1 MAAVPP
7 RSPAP
12 AQAAL
17 RASAALP
24 PGSTLPQGL
33 NARQRE
39 AVLYLDGPCLVLAG
53 AGSGKTRVITQKMA
67 YLLRECG
74 YQARHVVALT
84 FTNKAAREMNER
96 VRTLVDPKLLRGLTV
111 GTFHSLGLRFLREE
125 YAGAGLKRGFS
136 ILDATDAQGI
146 VQELLATTD
155 RARLRAVQ
163 QTISLWKNALL
174 DPDGAARVAQ
184 GPDEAEAVRVY
195 RSYEA
200 TLRAYQSVDFDDL
213 IRLPARM
220 LAADETLRARW
231 QARVQYLLVDEYQD
245 TNACQY
251 QLVRM
256 LCGDRAM
263 FTAVGDDDQAI
274 YAWRGATVENLAQLA
289 RDYPSLRLIK
299 LEQNYRSVQTILE
312 AANRVIGHNPKTFDK
327 TLWSELG
334 TGEPIVVT
342 PMDSDLAEAESIAMR
357 LSAARFE
364 RQAQWKDFAV
374 LYRGNHQARVMEQ
387 ALRTLRIPYTISG
400 GQSFFDKA
408 EIRDVLAW
416 LRLIANEDEDPA
428 FIRAA
433 TTPRRGIGQG
443 TLQALGAE
451 AARRGVSLYAVAADV
466 SEAILSAGRQREAV
480 HQFVRLV
487 DHFQARAARRGG
499 AVPPLPGADVQGD
512 LLAFDPDPP
521 AFDADPAS
529 VAGESRPAVIGAPSA
544 GLAGAAVGIDGL
556 RGDDAARVLDDLLA
570 AMNYERHLYDT
581 LDERQAQSRWAN
593 VLELLEWLKRKAD
606 EDDMTLLELVQHV
619 ALVTMLER
627 ADDEE
632 PDAVKLST
640 LHASKGLEYPHV
652 YLIGVEEGLL
662 PHRGGDDEGDVSE
675 AAVAARARR
684 IEEERR
690 LMYVG
695 ITRAQRTLRISWCR
709 KRRRGREDVICE
721 PSRFIAE
728 MGLLAEVPRPVG
740 DTDPDRTLDRL
751 KALLRR

>member
-1 MAAVPP
+1 MD
-7 RSPAP
+7 
-12 AQAAL
+12 
-17 RASAALP
+17 
-24 PGSTLPQGL
+24 L
-33 NARQRE
+33 NARQNE

-53 AGSGKTRVITQKMA
+53 AGSGKTRVITRKMA

-96 VRTLVDPKLLRGLTV
+96 VRTLVEARLLRGLTV

-125 YAGAGLKRGFS
+125 ALHLGLKRGFS

-146 VQELLATTD
+146 IQELLATTD

-174 DPDGAARVAQ
+174 DPDAAARQAQ
-184 GPDEAEAVRVY
+184 GADEAEAVRVF

-200 TLRAYQSVDFDDL
+200 TLRAYQAVDFDDL
-213 IRLPARM
+213 IRMPAQ
-220 LAADETLRARW
+220 LLQQDEAVRERW

-251 QLVRM
+251 QLVRL

-263 FTAVGDDDQAI
+263 LTAVGDDDQAI
-274 YAWRGATVENLAQLA
+274 YAWRGATVENLAQLE
-289 RDYPSLRLIK
+289 RDYPRLRVIK
-299 LEQNYRSVQTILE
+299 LEQNYRSVQRILQ
-312 AANRVIGHNPKTFDK
+312 AANQVISHNPKTFDK

-334 TGEPIVVT
+334 TGEPIGIT
-342 PMDSDLAEAESIAMR
+342 PMGSDLIEAESIAMR
-357 LSAARFE
+357 ISASRFE

-387 ALRTLRIPYTISG
+387 ALRTLRIPYTVSG

-416 LRLIANEDEDPA
+416 LRLVANEDEDPA

-443 TLQALGAE
+443 TLQALGTE
-451 AARRGVSLYAVAADV
+451 AARLGVSLFAVAAQV
-466 SEAILSAGRQREAV
+466 TEGLLPVPRQRQAV
-480 HQFVRLV
+480 QSFVQLIQ
-487 DHFQARAARRGG
+487 HFQTRAERRGG
-499 AVPPLPGADVQGD
+499 TIPALPGVAVQGD
-512 LLAFDPDPP
+512 LLAFDLDSEP
-521 AFDADPAS
+521 ALEPT
-529 VAGESRPAVIGAPSA
+529 
-544 GLAGAAVGIDGL
+544 VGIDG
-556 RGDDAARVLDDLLA
+556 AREDSASQVLDDLLS
-570 AMNYERHLYDT
+570 AMDYERYLYDMV
-581 LDERQAQSRWAN
+581 DERQAQARWSN

-606 EDDMTLLELVQHV
+606 EGDLTVLDLVQHV

-627 ADDEE
+627 SDEEE

-640 LHASKGLEYPHV
+640 LHASKGLEFPHV

-675 AAVAARARR
+675 AAMAARVRH
-684 IEEERR
+684 IQEERR

-695 ITRAQRTLRISWCR
+695 ITRAQRSLQISWCR
-709 KRRRGREDVICE
+709 KRRRAREDVMCE

-728 MGLLAEVPRPVG
+728 MGLQAQADGPSLAPEM
-740 DTDPDRTLDRL
+740 DPDRALSSL
-751 KALLRR
+751 KNLLKR

>member
-1 MAAVPP
+1 MPGMTVAAD
-7 RSPAP
+7 
-12 AQAAL
+12 
-17 RASAALP
+17 
-24 PGSTLPQGL
+24 L
-33 NARQRE
+33 NAGQRE

-84 FTNKAAREMNER
+84 FTNKAAREMSER
-96 VRTLVDPKLLRGLTV
+96 VRALVDPKLLRGLTA

-125 YAGAGLKRGFS
+125 HAHAGLKRGFS
-136 ILDATDAQGI
+136 ILDATDAQALI
-146 VQELLATTD
+146 QELLATTD

-174 DPDGAARVAQ
+174 DPDAAAQVAQ
-184 GPDEAEAVRVY
+184 GPDALEAVRIY
-195 RSYEA
+195 RSYQA
-200 TLRAYQSVDFDDL
+200 SLRAYQSLDFDDL
-213 IRLPARM
+213 IRLPAQL
-220 LAADETLRARW
+220 LAADEALRARW
-231 QARVQYLLVDEYQD
+231 QARVQYLLIDEYQD

-251 QLVRM
+251 QLVRL

-274 YAWRGATVENLAQLA
+274 YAWRGATTANLVQLG
-289 RDYPSLRLIK
+289 RDYPALRVIK
-299 LEQNYRSVQTILE
+299 LEQNYRSVQHILQ
-312 AANRVIGHNPKTFDK
+312 AANQVIGHNPRAFDK
-327 TLWSELG
+327 RLWSDLG
-334 TGEPIVVT
+334 AGEPIVVM
-342 PMDSDLAEAESIAMR
+342 PMDSDLLEAESIAMR

-374 LYRGNHQARVMEQ
+374 LYRGNHQARVVEQ
-387 ALRTLRIPYTISG
+387 ALRTLRIPYTVSG

-443 TLQALGAE
+443 TLQALGAQ
-451 AARRGVSLYAVAADV
+451 AARQGASLFSVASTV
-466 SEAILSAGRQREAV
+466 TEAILPAARQRQAV
-480 HQFVRLV
+480 QDFVYLIA
-487 DHFQARAARRGG
+487 HFRARASRRAG
-499 AVPPLPGADVQGD
+499 APLPLPRVPVQAD
-512 LLAFDPDPP
+512 LLSSDPDAP
-521 AFDADPAS
+521 DGCRLPAS
-529 VAGESRPAVIGAPSA
+529 
-544 GLAGAAVGIDGL
+544 GAAPIDGQ
-556 RGDDAARVLDDLLA
+556 GIDDAARVLDDLLA
-570 AMNYERHLYDT
+570 AMNYEHHLHDT
-581 LDERQAQSRWAN
+581 LDERQAQSRWGN
-593 VLELLEWLKRKAD
+593 VLELIEWLKRKAG

-619 ALVTMLER
+619 ALVTLLER
-627 ADDEE
+627 ADDAE

-662 PHRGGDDEGDVSE
+662 PHRGAEDDGPPE
-675 AAVAARARR
+675 AVVTAQARR

-709 KRRRGREDVICE
+709 KRRRGREDIACE

-728 MGLLAEVPRPVG
+728 MGLPAQAPAVSGES
-740 DTDPDRTLDRL
+740 DPDRTLGRL

>member
-1 MAAVPP
+1 MNTPFAAG
-7 RSPAP
+7 
-12 AQAAL
+12 
-17 RASAALP
+17 LP
-24 PGSTLPQGL
+24 PGSTLPAGL

-96 VRTLVDPKLLRGLTV
+96 VRTLVDPRLLRGLTV

-125 YAGAGLKRGFS
+125 YARLGLKRGFS

-174 DPDGAARVAQ
+174 DPDAAARVAL
-184 GPDEAEAVRVY
+184 GPDESEAVRVY

-213 IRLPARM
+213 IRLPAQL
-220 LAADETLRARW
+220 LARDEETRARW

-256 LCGDRAM
+256 LCGERAQL
-263 FTAVGDDDQAI
+263 TAVGDDDQAI
-274 YAWRGATVENLAQLA
+274 YAWRGATVENLAQLEH
-289 RDYPSLRLIK
+289 DYPALRLIK
-299 LEQNYRSVQTILE
+299 LEQNYRSVQRILQ
-312 AANRVIGHNPKTFDK
+312 AANQVISHNPKTFDK

-334 TGEPIVVT
+334 VGEPIGVMA
-342 PMDSDLAEAESIAMR
+342 MDSDLIEAESIAMR

-387 ALRTLRIPYTISG
+387 ALRTLRIPYTVSG

-408 EIRDVLAW
+408 EVRDVLAW

-451 AARRGVSLYAVAADV
+451 AARRNVSLYAVAAEV
-466 SEAILSAGRQREAV
+466 TEAVLPAARQREILRD
-480 HQFVRLV
+480 FVRLIQ
-487 DHFQARAARRGG
+487 HFQVRAAQRNG
-499 AVPPLPGADVQGD
+499 AAVLPLPTAQVQGD
-512 LLAFDPDPP
+512 LLGFDPDPP
-521 AFDADPAS
+521 APGTDPAHELGALRAALAD
-529 VAGESRPAVIGAPSA
+529 AGGATPAAPP
-544 GLAGAAVGIDGL
+544 GAAAGPVGADGL
-556 RGDDAARVLDDLLA
+556 QHDHAGRVLDDLLSVVD
-570 AMNYERHLYDT
+570 YERYLYDQF
-581 LDERQAQSRWAN
+581 DERQAQARWGN
-593 VLELLEWLKRKAD
+593 VLELIDWLKRKAD
-606 EDDMTLLELVQHV
+606 EDDLTVLELVQHV

-627 ADDEE
+627 SDDEE

-640 LHASKGLEYPHV
+640 LHASKGLEFPHV

-662 PHRGGDDEGDVSE
+662 PHRGGDEDGDVSE
-675 AAVAARARR
+675 AAVAARVRR
-684 IEEERR
+684 IQEERR

-695 ITRAQRTLRISWCR
+695 ITRAQRTLQISWCR
-709 KRRRGREDVICE
+709 KRRRGREDTVCE

-728 MGLLAEVPRPVG
+728 MGLQAEAPRSTEAA
-740 DTDPDRTLDRL
+740 DHDPDRTLSRL
-751 KALLRR
+751 KDLLGR

>member
-1 MAAVPP
+1 MA
-7 RSPAP
+7 
-12 AQAAL
+12 
-17 RASAALP
+17 
-24 PGSTLPQGL
+24 PGSTLPQDL

-84 FTNKAAREMNER
+84 FTNKAAREMSER
-96 VRTLVDPKLLRGLTV
+96 VRTLVDPRLLRGLTV

-174 DPDGAARVAQ
+174 DPDGAAQVAQ
-184 GPDEAEAVRVY
+184 GPDQAEAVRVY

-213 IRLPARM
+213 IRLPAQM
-220 LAADETLRARW
+220 LAADASLRARW

-274 YAWRGATVENLAQLA
+274 YAWRGATVENLAQLG
-289 RDYPSLRLIK
+289 RDYPTLRLIK
-299 LEQNYRSVQTILE
+299 LEQNYRSVQRILE
-312 AANRVIGHNPKTFDK
+312 AANQVISHNPKTFDK

-334 TGEPIVVT
+334 AGEPIVVT

-387 ALRTLRIPYTISG
+387 ALRNLRIPYTVSG

-428 FIRAA
+428 FIRAV

-466 SEAILSAGRQREAV
+466 SEAVLPAGRQREAV
-480 HQFVRLV
+480 QQFVRLV
-487 DHFQARAARRGG
+487 DHFRTRAARRGG
-499 AVPPLPGADVQGD
+499 AVPPLPDADVQGD

-521 AFDADPAS
+521 ASGADVVSTAHPAD
-529 VAGESRPAVIGAPSA
+529 GAAPA

-556 RGDDAARVLDDLLA
+556 RGDDAGRVLDDLLA
-570 AMNYERHLYDT
+570 AMDYERHLYDT

-593 VLELLEWLKRKAD
+593 VLELLDWLKRKAD

-662 PHRGGDDEGDVSE
+662 PHRGGEDDGDVGE
-675 AAVAARARR
+675 AADAARARR

-695 ITRAQRTLRISWCR
+695 ITRAQRTLRVSWCR
-709 KRRRGREDVICE
+709 KRRRGREDTISE

-728 MGLLAEVPRPVG
+728 MGLQAEASHPVG
-740 DTDPDRTLDRL
+740 DTDPARTLDRL
-751 KALLRR
+751 KALLKR

>member
-1 MAAVPP
+1 MT
-7 RSPAP
+7 
-12 AQAAL
+12 
-17 RASAALP
+17 
-24 PGSTLPQGL
+24 PGSTLAQGL

-96 VRTLVDPKLLRGLTV
+96 VRDLVDTRLLRGLTV

-125 YAGAGLKRGFS
+125 YARVGLKRGFS
-136 ILDATDAQGI
+136 ILDATDTQGI

-155 RARLRAVQ
+155 RGRLRAVQ

-184 GPDEAEAVRVY
+184 GPDEAEAVRIY

-213 IRLPARM
+213 IRLPARI
-220 LAADETLRARW
+220 LATDETVRARW
-231 QARVQYLLVDEYQD
+231 QARILYLLVDEYQD

-251 QLVRM
+251 QLVRL

-289 RDYPSLRLIK
+289 RDYPALRLIK
-299 LEQNYRSVQTILE
+299 LEQNYRSVQSILA

-374 LYRGNHQARVMEQ
+374 LYRGNHQARIMEQ
-387 ALRTLRIPYTISG
+387 ALRTLRIPYTVSG

-451 AARRGVSLYAVAADV
+451 AARQGVSLYAVATDV
-466 SEAILSAGRQREAV
+466 SEAVLPTARQREAV
-480 HQFVRLV
+480 HGFVRLV
-487 DHFQARAARRGG
+487 DHFRARAAQRGG
-499 AVPPLPGADVQGD
+499 AVPALPGAAAQGE
-512 LLAFDPDPP
+512 LLAFDPEPPAFDPDPP
-521 AFDADPAS
+521 ALEP
-529 VAGESRPAVIGAPSA
+529 SRPVSARETPAPGAGVVPGAVT
-544 GLAGAAVGIDGL
+544 GIDG
-556 RGDDAARVLDDLLA
+556 RREEGAARVLDDLLA
-570 AMNYERHLYDT
+570 AMDYERHLYDT
-581 LDERQAQSRWAN
+581 LDERQAQARWAN

-709 KRRRGREDVICE
+709 KRRRGREDVMGE

-728 MGLLAEVPRPVG
+728 MGLQAQAPRPVG

-751 KALLRR
+751 KALLKAR

>member
-1 MAAVPP
+1 MD
-7 RSPAP
+7 
-12 AQAAL
+12 
-17 RASAALP
+17 
-24 PGSTLPQGL
+24 GL

-74 YQARHVVALT
+74 YQARHIVALT

-96 VRTLVDPKLLRGLTV
+96 VRTLVDPRLLRGLTV

-136 ILDATDAQGI
+136 ILDATDAQAI

-184 GPDEAEAVRVY
+184 GPDEAEAVRIY

-213 IRLPARM
+213 IRLPAQM
-220 LAADETLRARW
+220 LASDETVRARW

-245 TNACQY
+245 TNVCQY

-274 YAWRGATVENLAQLA
+274 YAWRGATVENLAQLGQ
-289 RDYPSLRLIK
+289 DYPSLRLIK
-299 LEQNYRSVQTILE
+299 LEQNYRSVRSILQ
-312 AANRVIGHNPKTFDK
+312 AANQVISHNPKTFDK
-327 TLWSELG
+327 TLWSDLG
-334 TGEPIVVT
+334 VGEPIVVT

-374 LYRGNHQARVMEQ
+374 LYRGNHQARIMEQ
-387 ALRTLRIPYTISG
+387 ALRTLRIPYTVSG

-443 TLQALGAE
+443 TLQALGTE
-451 AARRGVSLYAVAADV
+451 AARCGVSLYAVACDV
-466 SEAILSAGRQREAV
+466 PEAVLPAGRQREAV
-480 HQFVRLV
+480 REFVRLI
-487 DHFQARAARRGG
+487 DHFRARAAQRGG
-499 AVPPLPGADVQGD
+499 AVPPLPVAAVQGD

-521 AFDADPAS
+521 AFDPDRVPQ
-529 VAGESRPAVIGAPSA
+529 AGDDAGRAAGPTDATA

-556 RGDDAARVLDDLLA
+556 RGDDAGRVLDDLLA

-581 LDERQAQSRWAN
+581 LDERQAQARWTN
-593 VLELLEWLKRKAD
+593 VLELLDWLKRKAD

-662 PHRGGDDEGDVSE
+662 PHRGGDDEGDVSD

-695 ITRAQRTLRISWCR
+695 ITRAQRTLRVSWCR
-709 KRRRGREDVICE
+709 KRRRGREDVLCE

-728 MGLLAEVPRPVG
+728 MGLQAEAPRPEG

-751 KALLRR
+751 KALLKR